1 MTKQITLPQKSHLG
15 LQQTHNCHHQLLGDE
30 NPFPLTETDPFPPPK
45 LGLIH
50 VDTPLLEYLTKDP
63 KVGATHQT
71 KEAAVT
77 IGLTNINKTIGITGQ
92 TIGQTIDHPTGQ
104 EATRETEPA
113 TIGPTAGTATQTGV
127 TANPGNTNSNA
138 TAAQV
143 HVEQPTVTI
152 GAEALTEGI
161 QKWLS
166 TPKTSQLMTE
176 IEPDNAHHHLKS
188 L

>member
-1 MTKQITLPQKSHLG
+1 MTKKITLPQKSHLG

-30 NPFPLTETDPFPPPK
+30 NPFPLTETDLFLPPK
-45 LGLIH
+45 LDLIH
-50 VDTPLLEYLTKDP
+50 VDTPLLECLTKDP
-63 KVGATHQT
+63 KAGATHQT

-77 IGLTNINKTIGITGQ
+77 IGLTNNNKMIGITGR
-92 TIGQTIDHPTGQ
+92 TTGQTIDHPTGQ

-127 TANPGNTNSNA
+127 IANLGNTNSNA

-143 HVEQPTVTI
+143 HVEQPTVTV

-161 QKWLS
+161 QRWLS

-176 IEPDNAHHHLKS
+176 IETDNAHHHLKS